1 MQKINFKNIFD
12 SAVSHLLIALFCMI
26 FIFSATKSYADIE
39 GGIGRIR
46 GCSVTTG
53 LPDGLDYSAVDGGD
67 DFLFVMDNPICI
79 TVATAT
85 YATVKATISAMNR
98 ICGSGSVMPRP
109 LPSPINDSLDMA
121 KATRVAGGGRWD
133 CAAALVTAASAYA
146 TALSILR
153 VVYETA
159 KVGYDGTKV
168 CGSEWYQPNKVN
180 YTMDGSGYRQTV
192 KMAVEG
198 YMRTGNTDMQ
208 SLDNKTYR
216 EWYYDG
222 VEITDDVS
230 DMWGDAGSDLAS
242 AVDATGNWII
252 DTADTVS
259 KDNIPDT
266 DITVTTGVENS
277 ICRDPTGLADSTNIE
292 TVAYSNYPAQKYYLK
307 GLAAGNYNCK
317 KYDIL
322 EGQNDP
328 TNNRV
333 ASAKRL
339 LDFRK
344 AYNCCKARSRDYVCI
359 DFSGS
364 RVFCKA
370 GSKCTLK
377 GITFEAKHIDNDRL
391 TCASSYSVC
400 PYNFNLK
407 GGTETCDYYQDGI
420 WNSNEQRWHLI
431 AQEAVTAGNCTGLS
445 EIREAN
451 CMYNS
456 KAGRCKNYCQYL
468 THCTVSEGSDYHY
481 TSEIGSPYFSD
492 ACINF
497 TGDSLNRTAYGTGF
511 LLGSQR
517 HFSAPIAQCVKE
529 TLENVFYNKVGH
541 SKCASVNE
549 APSANG
555 TCASGRYVTS
565 GTFIYK
571 KGNTVSAKSFFATIQ
586 DRLQGIV
593 KLVLTLSV
601 MFYGM
606 NILLGKNDIREKKD
620 IVVYLAK
627 IALVMYFA
635 TGDAWQTMFFDGVY
649 GASAE
654 FSRMVFKIQADQSE
668 LKRDGCQFG
677 NISLAD
683 GTQVSSGRIYPH
695 GKEYLALWDTLDCK
709 IARYLGFGPEVS
721 AANIAKLILAGYLTG
736 PIGIYFATSVMFFG
750 ILFIALTLRA
760 LHIFLSSAISIII
773 MVFISPIVIPTML
786 FAKTADI
793 FKNWLTNLIS
803 FCLQPMILFAYIAI
817 LVMVI
822 DKTMIGS
829 ATFHGPGPFKALS
842 CRPICKGADGTII
855 DETTTAVACDQRGQE
870 IIDPL
875 DDSVACLI
883 NVNSFGSFPGLELIG
898 VSIPII
904 VNLFDNNAKQRV
916 LNVVKATLV
925 MFLLCKF
932 IDEIPGIATAL
943 IGGATLPSVSPGA
956 KDMMKK
962 VNGFL
967 KGVQERGMGAGRKAG
982 GKIMDKIS
990 GSTKGATDRGKKGG
1004 GGEGGKGAHT
1014 GGSEGDAK
1022 TGGGDGQSSGGG
1034 DGPPGTNPGGY

>member
-1 MQKINFKNIFD
+1 
-12 SAVSHLLIALFCMI
+12 MI
-26 FIFSATKSYADIE
+26 FIFSTTKAYADIE

-46 GCSVTTG
+46 GCSTAGV
-53 LPDGLDYSAVDGGD
+53 PDGLDYSAVDGGD

-79 TVATAT
+79 TVAVTT
-85 YATVKATISAMNR
+85 YSAVKASISAMNR
-98 ICGSGSVMPRP
+98 ICGSGSVMPRA
-109 LPSPINDSLDMA
+109 LPSPTNDLLDMA
-121 KATRVAGGGRWD
+121 RATRVAVGSRWD
-133 CAAALVTAASAYA
+133 CAAALGTAASAYA
-146 TALSILR
+146 TALGILR

-159 KVGYDGTKV
+159 KVGYEGTKI
-168 CGSEWYQPNKVN
+168 CGSEWYQPNTVN
-180 YTMDGSGYRQTV
+180 YTMDAGGYKQTV
-192 KMAVEG
+192 KMAVDG
-198 YMRTGNTDMQ
+198 YIRTGNTAMQ
-208 SLDNKTYR
+208 SMDNKTYR

-230 DMWGDAGSDLAS
+230 DMWGDVGQGLTDATNEVSNFAID
-242 AVDATGNWII
+242 AVDTIS
-252 DTADTVS
+252 D
-259 KDNIPDT
+259 DNIPDT
-266 DITVTTGVENS
+266 SISLTTDAENS
-277 ICRDPTGLADSTNIE
+277 ICRDPTALADSSNVE
-292 TVAYSNYPAQKYYLK
+292 SVAYSSYPAQKYYLK
-307 GLAAGNYNCK
+307 GLAAGNYNCR

-328 TNNRV
+328 TTNQV

-344 AYNCCKARSRDYVCI
+344 AYNCCKARSRDYVCL

-370 GSKCTLK
+370 GSRCTLK
-377 GITFEAKHIDNDRL
+377 GITFEAKHIENDSL
-391 TCASSYSVC
+391 TCARSYSVC
-400 PYNFNLK
+400 PYNFNIK

-420 WNSNEQRWHLI
+420 WNSSEKRWHLI
-431 AQEAVTAGNCTGLS
+431 TQEAVTSGNCTGLS

-481 TSEIGSPYFSD
+481 STDIGSPYFSD

-529 TLENVFYNKVGH
+529 TLENVFYNRAGH
-541 SKCASVNE
+541 SKCATTNE
-549 APSANG
+549 VPSANG
-555 TCASGRYVTS
+555 TCASGRYMVD

-571 KGNTVSAKSFFATIQ
+571 KGNTVSEKSFFSTIQ
-586 DRLQGIV
+586 NRLQGAV
-593 KLVLTLSV
+593 KVVLTLSI

-606 NILLGKNDIREKKD
+606 NILLGKNDIRDKKD

-627 IALVMYFA
+627 IALIMYFA

-654 FSRMVFKIQADQSE
+654 FSRMVFKIQADESE

-677 NISLAD
+677 KISLAD
-683 GTQVSSGRIYPH
+683 GTQVSSGRTYPH

-817 LVMVI
+817 LIMVI

-842 CRPICKGADGTII
+842 CRPICQGADGTII
-855 DETTTAVACDQRGQE
+855 DETTTEVACDRPGQE
-870 IIDPL
+870 VIDPL

-904 VNLFDNNAKQRV
+904 VNLFDHNAKQRV

-932 IDEIPGIATAL
+932 IDEIPGITTTL
-943 IGGATLPSVSPGA
+943 IGGAALPSASVGA
-956 KDMMKK
+956 KDMMNK

-967 KGVQERGMGAGRKAG
+967 KGVQQRGMGAGRKAG
-982 GKIMDKIS
+982 GKIRDKMS
-990 GSTKGATDRGKKGG
+990 GSMKGGTDRGKKSGGSGG
-1004 GGEGGKGAHT
+1004 GSGAHT
-1014 GGSEGDAK
+1014 GGDEGGSK
-1022 TGGGDGQSSGGG
+1022 TGGGGNDGGKTGSESGGQTGGGGSGGQTGGGG